1 MKILKSFSALML
13 VGAFSTPAA
22 LQATPE
28 LIEMQQR
35 CAELSANQQLRPFS
49 VSLTCRQ
56 EGTVW
61 REVDATFV
69 NIENGLQISA
79 AFSVKEF
86 LAESFPEAVLVQS
99 TQATCSVLEKFH
111 TRASVDMELTCQE
124 LQEIESISEYCV
136 EVIDERIQEFP
147 DQYLEDSTGEY
158 LNTCNGF
165 SAEQSEGSEI
175 VGLK

>member
-22 LQATPE
+22 LHANPQ

-35 CAELSANQQLRPFS
+35 CAELSANQQLRPFT

-56 EGTVW
+56 QGTVW
-61 REVDATFV
+61 RETDAAHVTV
-69 NIENGLQISA
+69 ENALQVTA

-86 LAESFPEAVLVQS
+86 LSESIPEPVIVDS
-99 TQATCSVLEKFH
+99 TQAACTVLEKFD
-111 TRASVDMELTCQE
+111 TMASVDLELTCADLNLIDNVTE
-124 LQEIESISEYCV
+124 FCV
-136 EVIDERIQEFP
+136 AAIDDRIQQNPE
-147 DQYLEDSTGEY
+147 QYLEESTGVY

-165 SAEQSEGSEI
+165 SAEQSEGAQI
-175 VGLK
+175 IGQK